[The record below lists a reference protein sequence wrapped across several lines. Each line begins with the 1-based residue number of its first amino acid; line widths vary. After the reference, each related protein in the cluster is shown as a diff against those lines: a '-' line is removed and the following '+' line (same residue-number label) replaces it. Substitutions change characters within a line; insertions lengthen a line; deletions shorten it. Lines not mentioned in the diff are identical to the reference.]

1 MAKDDDFVLNN
12 RALYALQ
19 EEIAEQYEK
28 NRVLTAQAILSAFQ
42 IHDAD
47 GSLWQL
53 IEEMLKQD
61 HSLVSRLEFI
71 INSAVQDAALA
82 EKGGRYAN

>member
-47 GSLWQL
+47 G
-53 IEEMLKQD
+53 
-61 HSLVSRLEFI
+61 
-71 INSAVQDAALA
+71 
-82 EKGGRYAN
+82 